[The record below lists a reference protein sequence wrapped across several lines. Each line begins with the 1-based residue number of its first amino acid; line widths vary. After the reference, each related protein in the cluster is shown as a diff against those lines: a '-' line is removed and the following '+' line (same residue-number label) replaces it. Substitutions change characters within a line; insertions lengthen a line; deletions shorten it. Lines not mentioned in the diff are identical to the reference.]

1 MTAKRPYI
9 PLRVKLDAALLQL
22 GLDPETAELHH
33 APPLALREVGKDG
46 MVYPA
51 PNNPGYLQWLAPA
64 DHKRRTFG
72 PGGKKRITTAG
83 SDIGNIAKAKRLA
96 KKEVV
101 RRTVLEFGDE
111 RYLLSFA
118 KPKRR
123 IPSRPFQK
131 AKRAF
136 QKRRKPNAPL

>member
-9 PLRVKLDAALLQL
+9 PLRVKLEAALLQL

-33 APPLALREVGKDG
+33 NPPLALREVGKDG
-46 MVYPA
+46 RIYPG

-72 PGGKKRITTAG
+72 LGGEKRITTAG
-83 SDIGNIAKAKRLA
+83 SDIGNIAKGKRLA
-96 KKEVV
+96 KEEV
-101 RRTVLEFGDE
+101 EF
-111 RYLLSFA
+111 RKRLQATLVQSP

-123 IPSRPFQK
+123 IPSRPFP
-131 AKRAF
+131 
-136 QKRRKPNAPL
+136 KRRKP